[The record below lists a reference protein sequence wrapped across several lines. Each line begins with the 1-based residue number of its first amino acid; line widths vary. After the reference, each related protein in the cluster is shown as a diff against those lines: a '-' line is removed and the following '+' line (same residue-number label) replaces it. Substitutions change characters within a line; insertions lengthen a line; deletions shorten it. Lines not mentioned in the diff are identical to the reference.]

1 MAQQTSL
8 NDLLS
13 NAVTQAQQ
21 IANAAGT
28 YGDANV
34 KSYFSN
40 FDGNLIPAANV
51 TYSLGSSTR
60 QWKDLWVSNNT
71 IYIGNTPVRVSNGQ
85 LLVNNAPVTGDRL
98 TNGNTEVVL
107 EAASLVRF
115 PSYYD
120 ASLFLQGNEIG
131 SVNSSVVLSATDDLY
146 INANIQATAR
156 QWKFD
161 ADGNLILPANGHIT
175 YSNGTNILSGLGGG
189 GSIGNF
195 QFENNNLYS
204 STAGEIWIGNGRQ
217 SQEESTAQLRLPDTS
232 GGDIYIQNTTG
243 GGIQLAAASGSLSI
257 AATGQ
262 VVVGSS
268 SINGLSPS
276 GYIMA
281 QNDLRLSANDQAIWK
296 FGTDGNLTLPSNSL
310 QILYANG
317 TSILSGLG
325 GGGVSDHITNGEFTA
340 EVDNSGYFRPP
351 YNAFIGN
358 TQAAVIYSGVNLALR
373 TVDQNWFFDNTGTL
387 TAPGDIRTEIGRAHV

>member
-1 MAQQTSL
+1 MTGVQTCALPICAAELVLIGGGNPFVTFPANNLAESL
-8 NDLLS
+8 YVQGAEISTGTGSLALTATDRVIVS
-13 NAVTQAQQ
+13 AS
-21 IANAAGT
+21 AAGNIKIWDFKT
-28 YGDANV
+28 
-34 KSYFSN
+34 
-40 FDGNLIPAANV
+40 DGNLQLPP
-51 TYSLGSSTR
+51 GG
-60 QWKDLWVSNNT
+60 
-71 IYIGNTPVRVSNGQ
+71 YITDSNG
-85 LLVNNAPVTGDRL
+85 V
-98 TNGNTEVVL
+98 
-107 EAASLVRF
+107 S
-115 PSYYD
+115 
-120 ASLFLQGNEIG
+120 
-131 SVNSSVVLSATDDLY
+131 
-146 INANIQATAR
+146 
-156 QWKFD
+156 
-161 ADGNLILPANGHIT
+161 
-175 YSNGTNILSGLGGG
+175 ILSGLGGG

-281 QNDLRLSANDQAIWK
+281 QNDLRISANDQAIWK

-373 TVDQNWFFDNTGTL
+373 TVDQNWFFDNK
-387 TAPGDIRTEIGRAHV
+387 IGRAHV

>member
-1 MAQQTSL
+1 M
-8 NDLLS
+8 DL
-13 NAVTQAQQ
+13 
-21 IANAAGT
+21 IKANKIKFVGNYDAI
-28 YGDANV
+28 YG
-34 KSYFSN
+34 KISN
-40 FDGNLIPAANV
+40 FSWNFETDGNLTLPDGA
-51 TYSLGSSTR
+51 
-60 QWKDLWVSNNT
+60 
-71 IYIGNTPVRVSNGQ
+71 
-85 LLVNNAPVTGDRL
+85 
-98 TNGNTEVVL
+98 
-107 EAASLVRF
+107 
-115 PSYYD
+115 
-120 ASLFLQGNEIG
+120 
-131 SVNSSVVLSATDDLY
+131 Y
-146 INANIQATAR
+146 INNS
-156 QWKFD
+156 
-161 ADGNLILPANGHIT
+161 DGTL
-175 YSNGTNILSGLGGG
+175 YSTGGGG

-195 QFENNNLYS
+195 HFENNNIYS

-281 QNDLRLSANDQAIWK
+281 QNDLRISANDQAIWK

-325 GGGVSDHITNGEFTA
+325 VSVSDHITNGSYTA
-340 EVDNSGYFRPP
+340 EVDNTGYFRPP
-351 YNAFIGN
+351 YNANIDGV
-358 TQAAVIYSGVNLALR
+358 QAAVVYSGVNLALR
-373 TVDQNWFFDNTGTL
+373 T
-387 TAPGDIRTEIGRAHV
+387 EIGRAHV